1 MFKPLHQKP
10 ENDQVPNP
18 KALITAFVKWNQVY
32 FQCNALS
39 QLFQH
44 SHNEQER
51 KQENNEKLI
60 LFDIKIFVCEI

>member
-1 MFKPLHQKP
+1 MFKPSKIQKP
-10 ENDQVPNP
+10 ENDQIP
-18 KALITAFVKWNQVY
+18 KALITAFVKWNRVY

-51 KQENNEKLI
+51 KQENNDKWI
-60 LFDIKIFVCEI
+60 LFDIKIFICEI